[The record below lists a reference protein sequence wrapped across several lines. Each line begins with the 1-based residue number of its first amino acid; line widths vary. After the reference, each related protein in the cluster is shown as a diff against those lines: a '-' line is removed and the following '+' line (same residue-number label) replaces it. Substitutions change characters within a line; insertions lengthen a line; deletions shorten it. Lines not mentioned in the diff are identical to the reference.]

1 MKKYTQSQLLIFFLL
16 LLATFFVA
24 SPPLMASPTPN
35 LSEHQQEIT
44 QYIQDIRDLQ
54 DQIFSLLEKVST
66 MPIEN
71 IGNLNAEIHFIY
83 SNLETVEQKLLDYVK
98 DIPKLSPQRRDVL
111 LSLIALN
118 SVENSLYQLIQFIKE
133 PNSVER
139 TLLLEDFYFLR
150 TSAANTLYKLESI
163 ISRE

>member
-16 LLATFFVA
+16 LLATLFVA

-54 DQIFSLLEKVST
+54 DQIFSLLEMVST
-66 MPIEN
+66 APIEN
-71 IGNLNAEIHFIY
+71 IGNLNAEIHLIY